1 MRTRLLIIG
10 GGPTGL
16 GAATRAG
23 EHGMDW
29 QLLEAADTPGGL
41 ASSFV
46 DEHGFTWDLGGHVQF
61 SHYKTFDRH
70 MDLALGPDGWIEHQR
85 ESWIRFKNRWVPYPF
100 QLNLHRL
107 DPADRDRCLAGLQ
120 AANGDRPRQNPG
132 KKTGTGPV
140 KLQGVKRGQAPK
152 NMSGQTGTGPE
163 KYVGSIG
170 DRPRNFGEWVLSV
183 FGEGIAELF
192 MNPYNFK
199 VWACPLERMD
209 HHWIGER
216 VAVPEMAQVMRS
228 IRSGEDHKSWGP
240 NATFR
245 FPRHGGTGAVWKAVA
260 AKLPAERCHY
270 GDPVVRIDPVEK
282 IVETRSGLRVRYQ
295 ELLSTLP
302 LDDLI
307 RLCPGVAP
315 SETAGQLVSSATHIV
330 GVGLWGQAPSELS
343 GKCWMYFPEAHSP
356 YYRVT
361 QFSHYSPNN
370 VPRPGEQWSLM
381 AEISESP
388 HKPVEKETLVADT
401 LRALTEDGLIPDTGA
416 VIGTTHRRLPKGYPT
431 PFLGRDQVVDPVL
444 RAFEKKDIYS
454 RGRFG
459 AWKYEVSNQDHS
471 FAQGYECVERL
482 HQGGGKECEPTL
494 HRPAWV
500 NGRVNE

>member
-1 MRTRLLIIG
+1 MIRARLLIIG

-29 QLLEAADTPGGL
+29 QLLEAAPAPGGL

-70 MDLALGPDGWIEHQR
+70 MDLALGPDGWIEHRR

-120 AANGDRPRQNPG
+120 AANGDRPLQ
-132 KKTGTGPV
+132 KT
-140 KLQGVKRGQAPK
+140 
-152 NMSGQTGTGPE
+152 
-163 KYVGSIG
+163 G
-170 DRPRNFGEWVLSV
+170 DRPRNFGEWVRSV

-199 VWACPLERMD
+199 VWACPLEGMD

-216 VAVPEMAQVMRS
+216 VAVPEMEEVMRA
-228 IRSGEDHKSWGP
+228 IRNGEDHKSWGP

-260 AKLPAERCHY
+260 ERLPAERCHY
-270 GDPVVRIDPVEK
+270 GDPVVRIDPGAKV
-282 IVETRSGLRVRYQ
+282 VETRSGLRVGYGD
-295 ELLSTLP
+295 LLTTLP

-307 RLCPGVAP
+307 HLCPGVVP
-315 SETAGQLVSSATHIV
+315 PETAGKLVSSATHIV
-330 GVGLWGQAPSELS
+330 GVGLRGQAPSELS

-361 QFSHYSPNN
+361 QFSHYSPHN

-388 HKPVEKETLVADT
+388 HKPVQSGTLVAET
-401 LRALTEDGLIPDTGA
+401 LRALAADGMIPDPGA

-431 PFLGRDQVVDPVL
+431 PFLGRDKVVDPVL
-444 RAFEKKDIYS
+444 RAFEAVDIYS

-482 HQGGGKECEPTL
+482 RQSGGKGGGEAFEPTL

-500 NGRVNE
+500 NARMND